1 MLIIGLDQSTTAVGY
16 SIFKDGKLID
26 YGLIK
31 PKSSKKTLCVN
42 IAPSPHLYSITM
54 PEEEYGTTLLRI
66 SAISDVLSHLF
77 NRYNPDVVYFE
88 EIYENRNPKGFRSL
102 ARLQGF
108 IACLCWQKEIRYCIK
123 EESTWISYWG
133 TYSKEVK
140 RPERKADIMKKIN
153 DLYGLDITIDDISDS
168 IAIGAYAV
176 SVEEKGE

>member
-16 SIFKDGKLID
+16 SIFKDGELID

-108 IACLCWQKEIRYCIK
+108 IACLCWQKAIRYCIV
-123 EESTWISYWG
+123 EENKWISYWG
-133 TYSKEVK
+133 TYSREIK

-153 DLYGLDITIDDISDS
+153 DLYGLDITTDDISDS

>member
-1 MLIIGLDQSTTAVGY
+1 MLIIGIDQSSTSCGY
-16 SIFKDGKLID
+16 SVFKDGELID

-31 PKSSKKTLCVN
+31 PKSSKKVQYVD
-42 IAPSPHLYSITM
+42 IERSPHLYTITM

-66 SAISDVLSHLF
+66 SAISDVLDSLL

-108 IACLCWQKEIRYCIK
+108 IACICWQKAIRYCIV
-123 EESTWISYWG
+123 EENKWINYWG
-133 TYSKEVK
+133 TYNREIK